1 MNMRIAVLVLCLAL
15 CAGCGYNF
23 AGMTP
28 VDMPEGVS
36 RLHLDRVNNP
46 TQEAWLEP
54 FVRSNFRDEFSRRA
68 DISWVDREQSQAYIE
83 IDIKNYR
90 VSDDLTGAGDRAVRS
105 DVRLDLEVKIYH
117 SQDDQLLWSSGSVR
131 GSSSY
136 YLAQD
141 QAPVPGESTPGE
153 RQAAQEAVEEALRL
167 ATDRLGT
174 EF

>member
-1 MNMRIAVLVLCLAL
+1 MRLAGVLFLFLAL
-15 CAGCGYNF
+15 SSGCGYNF

-36 RLHLDRVNNP
+36 RLYLQRVHNP

-54 FVRSNFRDEFSRRA
+54 YVRSNFRDEFSRRA
-68 DISWVDREQSQAYIE
+68 DVSWVDREQAQAYVE

-90 VSDDLTGAGDRAVRS
+90 ISDDLTGAGDRTVRS
-105 DVRLDLEVKIYH
+105 DVRLDLEVNMYH
-117 SQDDQLLWSSGSVR
+117 SRDDELLWSSGSVR

-136 YLAQD
+136 YPD
-141 QAPVPGESTPGE
+141 PGSSPVPGESTPGE
-153 RQAAQEAVEEALRL
+153 RQAAQEAVEQALRL

>member
-1 MNMRIAVLVLCLAL
+1 MRLAALLFICLTL

-36 RLHLDRVNNP
+36 RLHLDQVNNP

-54 FVRSNFRDEFSRRA
+54 FLRSNFRDEFSRRA

-90 VSDDLTGAGDRAVRS
+90 VSDDLTGAGDLTVRS
-105 DVRLDLEVKIYH
+105 DVRLDLEVNMYH
-117 SQDDQLLWSSGSVR
+117 SRDNELLWSSGSVR

-167 ATDRLGT
+167 ATDRLGS